1 MVLNVQKMVGTLT
14 IFHLGIDRRS
24 RTFVL
29 RVGVKG
35 ACPLFKKIRLID
47 SIFLSQTAKPARS
60 LQTRFFLMGMGFYP
74 SYQSITNRE
83 TLSLDYEIFV

>member
-24 RTFVL
+24 RTSAGGSAVVDRFVL

-47 SIFLSQTAKPARS
+47 SIFLLPLRGIAAATRLRRDFRS
-60 LQTRFFLMGMGFYP
+60 AGEPTSAGLVADR
-74 SYQSITNRE
+74 
-83 TLSLDYEIFV
+83 